1 MGLVEEEKSALIQ
14 ERDELKEMAKQAEE
28 LAKIVKGLVTD
39 DDDEGNEESDSDE
52 EEEDQKWLAI

>member
-39 DDDEGNEESDSDE
+39 DDEGNEESDSDE
-52 EEEDQKWLAI
+52 EEED